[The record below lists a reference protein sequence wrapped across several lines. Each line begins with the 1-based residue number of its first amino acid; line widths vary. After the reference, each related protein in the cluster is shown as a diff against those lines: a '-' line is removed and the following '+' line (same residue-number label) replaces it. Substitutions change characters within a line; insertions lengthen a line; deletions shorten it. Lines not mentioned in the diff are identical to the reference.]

1 MIRTFSQAQFEEVK
15 GIEMLDQHSDT
26 VPDMSLSVKEI
37 LLRFRRGTIDLS
49 SLTRNTIDEE
59 DDIDND
65 MLDDLHDMVDVM
77 ERKEVINGK
86 VLESVQH
93 YRDSVVSV
101 KRDTTESEEV
111 TDK

>member
-1 MIRTFSQAQFEEVK
+1 MIRTFSQAQAEDINGVEY
-15 GIEMLDQHSDT
+15 LDQHSDT

-37 LLRFRRGTIDLS
+37 LMRFRRGTIDLA

-65 MLDDLHDMVDVM
+65 LLDDLHDMVDVM

-93 YRDSVVSV
+93 YRDSVERTQ
-101 KRDTTESEEV
+101 RDATKSEEV
-111 TDK
+111 AE